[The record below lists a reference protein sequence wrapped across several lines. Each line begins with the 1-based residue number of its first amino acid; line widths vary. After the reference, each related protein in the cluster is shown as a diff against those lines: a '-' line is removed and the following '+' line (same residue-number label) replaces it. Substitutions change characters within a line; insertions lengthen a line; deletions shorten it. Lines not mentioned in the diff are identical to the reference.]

1 MKKKTVLE
9 AIFIV
14 AFLLLAFGISKNS
27 KPNVAIQEIKLQH
40 EIDENEQAYYTYKK
54 KKVFLSSALPWEES
68 GFTKKDTDPTSL
80 PEEQFVY
87 KDQEEGR
94 LYYQFKKAY
103 HFNFFS
109 LLPAL
114 AAIVLCFLT
123 REPIVSLTVGA
134 ACGAIMIGSYHFP
147 DYTVAML
154 AQKSPAKTLVLYLW
168 LLGGLL
174 GIWQRTGASLAFANF
189 MTEKFVKGPRSAKL
203 VAWGLGVTFFQG
215 GTISSVLVG
224 TSVKPVADKENISH
238 EELSYIVDSTS
249 SPIASQLAFN
259 AWPGYVQ
266 AFIYVPGVAFLATE
280 LDRIDFFFK
289 SVPFCFYAIFAVL
302 GTFMLSIEKPWF
314 TSKRLKAAM
323 KRSRETG
330 ELDAPDAEPLGVD
343 EFNSVD
349 MPQDYKPH
357 VSEFLLPLFTLLGVA
372 IGTYIVYD
380 SPDILLAFGL
390 AFALSI
396 IMAVLKGM
404 EIQETIKAAV
414 GGMKGV
420 LGGSIVLLMAFVT
433 GAVSKEVGAGT
444 YLVEVIGG
452 DVSYMLLPFILFII
466 SIIIAFSTG
475 SSWGTYAV
483 VFPLAMPLAWAIA
496 NSGAIPAESA
506 MFFMTICFACVMD
519 GSVFGDQCSPVS
531 DTTVLSSM
539 STGCDLMDHVRTQA
553 PQAIFAA
560 ALACITWF
568 ICLTFFI

>member
-1 MKKKTVLE
+1 MKKKTFFE
-9 AIFIV
+9 AILIV
-14 AFLLLAFGISKNS
+14 SFLLLAFGLSKYT

-40 EIDENEQAYYTYKK
+40 EVDEQGQAYYTYKK
-54 KKVFLSSALPWEES
+54 KKVFLDQAVLWEQS
-68 GFTKKDTDPTSL
+68 PFTQKGELDEL
-80 PEEQFVY
+80 PEEQFLKKIEDEKTSY
-87 KDQEEGR
+87 F
-94 LYYQFKKAY
+94 QFKKAY

-114 AAIVLCFLT
+114 AAIVLCFFT

-147 DYTVAML
+147 EYTVEML

-203 VAWGLGVTFFQG
+203 VAWGLGVVFFQG

-314 TSKRLKAAM
+314 TCKRLKEAK

-330 ELDAPDAEPLGVD
+330 ELDAPNSEPLAVD
-343 EFNSVD
+343 ELSNVD
-349 MPQDYKPH
+349 MPKGYNPH
-357 VSEFLLPLFTLLGVA
+357 VIEFLLPLFTLLGVA
-372 IGTYIVYD
+372 IGTYVIYD

-396 IMAVLKGM
+396 TMAVFKGM

-414 GGMKGV
+414 SGMKGV

-444 YLVEVIGG
+444 YLVEIIGG
-452 DVSYMLLPFILFII
+452 DVSYMLLPFILFLI
-466 SIIIAFSTG
+466 SIVIAFSTG

-483 VFPLAMPLAWAIA
+483 VFPLAMPLAWSIA

-506 MFFMTICFACVMD
+506 MLFMTICFACVMD

-539 STGCDLMDHVRTQA
+539 STGCDLMDHVKSQA

-560 ALACITWF
+560 SLACVVWF
-568 ICLTFFI
+568 ICLAFFI

>member
-1 MKKKTVLE
+1 MKKKTLIE
-9 AIFIV
+9 AGLIIS
-14 AFLLLAFGISKNS
+14 LLIIAYVVGTGSNQGF
-27 KPNVAIQEIKLQH
+27 AIQKIRLQH
-40 EIDENEQAYYTYKK
+40 QLNEEGQAFYTYKK
-54 KKVFLSSALPWEES
+54 KPVYLDQAVSWEES
-68 GFTKKDTDPTSL
+68 PFTQKQPDKLNL
-80 PEEQFVY
+80 PNEQFVMKVANDKVAY
-87 KDQEEGR
+87 FH
-94 LYYQFKKAY
+94 FKKAR

-114 AAIVLCFLT
+114 AAIILCFLT

-134 ACGAIMIGSYHFP
+134 ACGALMIGSYHFP
-147 DYTVAML
+147 DYVVDML

-174 GIWQRTGASLAFANF
+174 GIWHRTGASLAFAKF
-189 MTEKFVKGPRSAKL
+189 MTEKFVRGPRSAKL
-203 VAWGLGVTFFQG
+203 VAWGLGVIFFQG

-224 TSVKPVADKENISH
+224 TAVKPVADKEKISH

-266 AFIYVPGVAFLATE
+266 AFIFVPGVAFLATE
-280 LDRIDFFFK
+280 ADRINFFFK

-302 GTFMLSIEKPWF
+302 GTFMLSIEKKWF
-314 TSKRLKAAM
+314 TTSVLKKAM
-323 KRSRETG
+323 KRARETG
-330 ELDAPDAEPLGVD
+330 ELDAPGSEPLSVD
-343 EFNSVD
+343 ELND
-349 MPQDYKPH
+349 DQQDSDYQGH
-357 VSEFLLPLFTLLGVA
+357 VLEFLLPLFTLLGIA
-372 IGTYIVYD
+372 IGTFVVGG
-380 SPDILLAFGL
+380 SPDILMAFGL
-390 AFALSI
+390 ALGLSI
-396 IMAVLKGM
+396 IMAIFKGM
-404 EIQETIKAAV
+404 ALQDTIKAAV

-433 GAVSKEVGAGT
+433 GSVSKDAGAGV
-444 YLVEVIGG
+444 YLVEVIG
-452 DVSYMLLPFILFII
+452 DDISYLVLPFILFLM
-466 SIIIAFSTG
+466 SIVIAFSTG

-496 NSGAIPAESA
+496 NSGNIPVESA
-506 MFFMTICFACVMD
+506 MLFMTICFACVMD

-560 ALACITWF
+560 LLACGAWF
-568 ICLTFFI
+568 ITLIFFI

>member
-1 MKKKTVLE
+1 MKKKTMFE
-9 AIFIV
+9 AILIV
-14 AFLLLAFGISKNS
+14 FFLLLALGVSKYS
-27 KPNVAIQEIKLQH
+27 KPDIAIQEIKLQY
-40 EIDENEQAYYTYKK
+40 ETNEEGQAYYVYKK
-54 KKVFLSSALPWEES
+54 KQVLLEDSVLWAES
-68 GFTKKDTDPTSL
+68 PFTQDIARDQL
-80 PEEQFVY
+80 PEEQFV
-87 KDQEEGR
+87 KKIDGDKISFF
-94 LYYQFKKAY
+94 QFKTAK

-114 AAIVLCFLT
+114 AAIVLCFFT
-123 REPIVSLTVGA
+123 REPIISLTTGA
-134 ACGAIMIGSYHFP
+134 ACGAIMIGAYHFP
-147 DYTVAML
+147 EYTVEML
-154 AQKSPAKTLVLYLW
+154 GQKSPAKTLVLYLW

-203 VAWGLGVTFFQG
+203 VAWGLGVVFFQG

-289 SVPFCFYAIFAVL
+289 SVPFCFYAIFAVF
-302 GTFMLSIEKPWF
+302 GTFMLSVEKPWF
-314 TSKRLKAAM
+314 IGKRLKAAM

-330 ELDAPDAEPLGVD
+330 ELDAPDSEPLGVD
-343 EFNSVD
+343 EFQSVG
-349 MPQDYKPH
+349 MPTDYTPH

-372 IGTYIVYD
+372 IGTYVVYD

-404 EIQETIKAAV
+404 EIQETVKAAI

-433 GAVSKEVGAGT
+433 GEVSKGAGAGT
-444 YLVEVIGG
+444 YLVEIMGG
-452 DVSYMLLPFILFII
+452 DISYMVLPFILFII

-483 VFPLAMPLAWAIA
+483 VFPLAMPLAWSIA

-539 STGCDLMDHVRTQA
+539 STGCDLMDHVKSQA
-553 PQAIFAA
+553 PQALFAA
-560 ALACITWF
+560 GLACVTWF
-568 ICLTFFI
+568 ICLAFFI